1 MNEQDRVAYVRAALV
16 TPGYRFSETRVM
28 EIAREFVRI
37 ESIAST
43 IVNAELPLDLDS
55 ASVFR
60 P

>member
-1 MNEQDRVAYVRAALV
+1 VNEQDCIAYVRTALV
-16 TPGYRFSETRVM
+16 MQGYRFSEARIM
-28 EIAREFVRI
+28 EIAREFERI

-43 IVNAELPLDLDS
+43 IENAELPLDLDS

>member
-16 TPGYRFSETRVM
+16 MQGYRFSEARVM
-28 EIAREFVRI
+28 EIAREFERI
-37 ESIAST
+37 ESIAAT
-43 IVNAELPLDLDS
+43 ILNAELPLDLDS

>member
-1 MNEQDRVAYVRAALV
+1 VNEQDRVAYVRAALV
-16 TPGYRFSETRVM
+16 MQGYQLSEARATEV
-28 EIAREFVRI
+28 AREFERI
-37 ESIAST
+37 ESIAAT

>member
-1 MNEQDRVAYVRAALV
+1 MQ
-16 TPGYRFSETRVM
+16 GYQFSEARVM
-28 EIAREFVRI
+28 EIAKQFERI
-37 ESIAST
+37 ESIAAT